1 MGRYDLT
8 DEQYALLEP
17 ELPRNGEK
25 AGHPWNEHRPI
36 INGIFWRLHSGAPW
50 PDIPERYGKWKTI
63 YDRSTWWRRD
73 GRWNRILLA
82 LQVKLD
88 AAGAID
94 WEQWALDGT
103 IVRAHRSAA
112 GAPTEQGWDGD
123 DEPSD
128 HALGRSVGGFST
140 KVHLVTD
147 GNGVP
152 LDAIVTPGQT
162 HESTQLERMMEHVAI
177 PRASGR
183 TRRRPGKLA
192 ADRAYD
198 ARRIRRWLRA
208 HGIQPIIPPKRRRGK
223 AKSGRPVTYDQA
235 AYRRRSTIEQCVG
248 WLKEC
253 RAVATRYEKV
263 ALNYLGLV
271 KLAFIERY
279 LRLLTRPVMATE
291 ILYRIVRNSL
301 L

>member
-8 DEQYALLEP
+8 DEEYALIAS
-17 ELPRNGEK
+17 ELPTNAGK
-25 AGHPWNEHRPI
+25 TGHPWKPHRPV
-36 INGIFWRLHSGAPW
+36 INGILWRLHTGAPW
-50 PDIPERYGKWKTI
+50 PDIPTQYGPWKTL
-63 YDRSTWWRRD
+63 YDRYTWWRRNGTWD
-73 GRWNRILLA
+73 RILRA

-88 AAGAID
+88 AAGKID

-103 IVRAHRSAA
+103 VVRAHRAAA
-112 GAPTEQGWDGD
+112 GAPRAEGWDGAA
-123 DEPSD
+123 EPRD

-140 KVHLVTD
+140 KIHLLSD
-147 GNGVP
+147 SNGVP
-152 LDAIVTPGQT
+152 LEALLTPGQT
-162 HESTQLERMMEHVAI
+162 HESTQVEAVLDEVAL

-183 TRRRPGKLA
+183 MRRRPKRLA

-198 ARRIRRWLRA
+198 AKRIRKWLRQ
-208 HGIQPIIPPKRRRGK
+208 HGIQAIIPPKRCTGRRK
-223 AKSGRPVTYDQA
+223 RGRPVTYDRQ

-253 RAVATRYEKV
+253 RAVATRYEKL

-279 LRLLTRPVMATE
+279 LRLLTRPAAAA
-291 ILYRIVRNSL
+291 
-301 L
+301 